1 MIATTAQDTQQ
12 ALTAPVEAPSGESAS
27 LAVPQCLPTNPG
39 ESTRASE
46 NEDGALQ
53 PGPQSTDVSQTIHLP
68 ELMDVEE
75 QEPRKSSLPGLAAT
89 GMEVDGETAR
99 KVVEPDKEPLAVDD
113 GAEQL
118 DHSIDDTDHVEA
130 THGQESNAL
139 AEGRRLYVGN
149 LDHAATADDLEKLFK
164 EFRVEDIN
172 IPVNPKRHRLAGY
185 AFVTLHTQAD
195 SRAAINLLSGQFC
208 LSRKVFVGLARER
221 RNSQTT
227 SSVDETPRSHQ
238 SPRVTA
244 AAERT
249 ASAETDEALTT
260 EEHEDGEVTSD
271 SETSTDS
278 DAYEPPEDLPLFIP
292 SNQRVAPSPPLPAEA
307 DDSPPFSPKSVGSV
321 SGSAR
326 EHFAQTLPLA
336 TISAPEAHEAPA
348 VSIVDDPDKTGSP
361 VRQRSSFTAYSSP
374 LNWFHS
380 YRYHSNYLET
390 VSQGFRSLTYSHRID
405 PMKPLCRF
413 EAVGG
418 ICNDQSC
425 DGQHFRDME
434 ISDEIILFQLSS
446 VTDDRSP
453 GENAKFMS
461 GLRHTLQELR
471 SNKQTDFSTVAAAIS
486 AYRSTFLQDPSRV
499 LVLNPQNESAGKTA

>member
-1 MIATTAQDTQQ
+1 M
-12 ALTAPVEAPSGESAS
+12 
-27 LAVPQCLPTNPG
+27 
-39 ESTRASE
+39 
-46 NEDGALQ
+46 
-53 PGPQSTDVSQTIHLP
+53 
-68 ELMDVEE
+68 
-75 QEPRKSSLPGLAAT
+75 
-89 GMEVDGETAR
+89 
-99 KVVEPDKEPLAVDD
+99 
-113 GAEQL
+113 
-118 DHSIDDTDHVEA
+118 
-130 THGQESNAL
+130 
-139 AEGRRLYVGN
+139 
-149 LDHAATADDLEKLFK
+149 
-164 EFRVEDIN
+164 
-172 IPVNPKRHRLAGY
+172 NPKRHRLAGY

-348 VSIVDDPDKTGSP
+348 VSIVDDPVSSACRLQGRSNDEMQDKTGSP

-434 ISDEIILFQLSS
+434 ISGAYRSDMVHLGLLCLNVRRLLLELVSGGRWSIADSVYPANAADEIILFQLSS